1 MKIDAK
7 DLHFRTLNEKVRESG
22 DREII
27 IENCMGHRY
36 IGSGIE
42 RAHIMVLG
50 TPGNALGA
58 YLNGAVIRV
67 CGNGQDAIGDT
78 MNDGLIVI
86 EGSCGDACGYAMRGG
101 VIMVRGDA
109 GYRAG
114 IHMKAYQEKIPVLI
128 IGRTAGSFL
137 GEYFSASFNDPIQL
151 L

>member
-58 YLNGAVIRV
+58 Y
-67 CGNGQDAIGDT
+67 CG
-78 MNDGLIVI
+78 GLPIDH
-86 EGSCGDACGYAMRGG
+86 GL
-101 VIMVRGDA
+101 
-109 GYRAG
+109 GYRYTALAG
-114 IHMKAYQEKIPVLI
+114 MGFVL
-128 IGRTAGSFL
+128 L
-137 GEYFSASFNDPIQL
+137 GL
-151 L
+151 LTVVIYIRKYPRHEMR